1 MNKAATHFFL
11 YFLFSSIFITSC
23 SDKEKASPHADWS
36 GYQGG
41 NDRNQYSHLDQI
53 NTSNVTA
60 LKEAW
65 RYDSGDADSTGK
77 TQIQCNPL
85 IIDGIIYGTN
95 PALNI
100 FALDGTTGKELWK
113 FHPPISDDSGQ
124 GANRGLTVYGAGDQM
139 CIIYTSGA
147 FIYAVNAKTGKLVE
161 TFGDGGK
168 VDLHKGLDRNVDSL
182 FIVSNSPGVIY
193 KDLFIVGSRVSESIG
208 HVPGHI
214 RAYDART
221 GEQKWIFHTIPHPG
235 EEGYDT
241 WPKDAYLKSGG
252 ANAWSGMS
260 LDEKRGMVFVPT
272 GSASFDFYGGDREGQ
287 NLFSN
292 CVIALDANTGKKI
305 WHYQTV
311 HHDVWDRDN
320 PAPPNLVT
328 VTHNGKKI
336 DAVAQITKSSYV
348 FLFNRETGEPLFE
361 VNEVPVPQSTLDG
374 EKTWPTQPVPSKPRP
389 FARHEITEKDLPIRS
404 QEARQFAIDKLAQI
418 QKGNQFQ
425 PPSEEGTLLFPGFD
439 GGGEWGGAAADPEG
453 IMYINSSEMPWI
465 MTMNKVDK
473 SQNQDMASMGK
484 NVYKAACIACHGANL
499 EGSNL
504 YGNVPSLVNLKD
516 RIDKP
521 QLIKTLK
528 NGKGVMPSF
537 GTLSENALNALSA
550 YLLQTEEKDNN
561 KDVAA
566 TWPYP
571 YTFGG
576 YKRFVAPDG
585 LAAINPPWGQLSA
598 IDLNLGEIKWQVTLG
613 NVDSIKIAGVAQTG
627 TENYGGPIVTAGN
640 LIFIAATTDSKI
652 RAFDKSTGKELWSA
666 KLPAPGFSTPATFSK
681 NGKQFIVTAAGGG
694 KIGQRSSGYYVAY
707 AL

>member
-1 MNKAATHFFL
+1 MNKATKHIFL
-11 YFLFSSIFITSC
+11 YFLFSFIFITSC
-23 SDKEKASPHADWS
+23 SDREKATPDADWS

-41 NDRNQYSHLDQI
+41 NDRNQYSDLDQI
-53 NTSNVTA
+53 NTSNVTR
-60 LKEAW
+60 LKEVW
-65 RYDSGDADSTGK
+65 RYDSGDSDTTGK

-95 PALNI
+95 PALKL
-100 FALDGTTGKELWK
+100 FALDGVTGKELWK
-113 FHPPISDDSGQ
+113 FHPLISDESGQ

-221 GEQKWIFHTIPHPG
+221 GVQKWIFHTIPHPG

-241 WPKDAYLKSGG
+241 WPKDAYIKSGG

-348 FLFNRETGEPLFE
+348 FLFNRETGEPLF
-361 VNEVPVPQSTLDG
+361 
-374 EKTWPTQPVPSKPRP
+374 
-389 FARHEITEKDLPIRS
+389 
-404 QEARQFAIDKLAQI
+404 
-418 QKGNQFQ
+418 
-425 PPSEEGTLLFPGFD
+425 
-439 GGGEWGGAAADPEG
+439 
-453 IMYINSSEMPWI
+453 
-465 MTMNKVDK
+465 
-473 SQNQDMASMGK
+473 
-484 NVYKAACIACHGANL
+484 
-499 EGSNL
+499 
-504 YGNVPSLVNLKD
+504 
-516 RIDKP
+516 
-521 QLIKTLK
+521 
-528 NGKGVMPSF
+528 
-537 GTLSENALNALSA
+537 
-550 YLLQTEEKDNN
+550 
-561 KDVAA
+561 
-566 TWPYP
+566 
-571 YTFGG
+571 
-576 YKRFVAPDG
+576 
-585 LAAINPPWGQLSA
+585 
-598 IDLNLGEIKWQVTLG
+598 
-613 NVDSIKIAGVAQTG
+613 
-627 TENYGGPIVTAGN
+627 
-640 LIFIAATTDSKI
+640 
-652 RAFDKSTGKELWSA
+652 
-666 KLPAPGFSTPATFSK
+666 
-681 NGKQFIVTAAGGG
+681 
-694 KIGQRSSGYYVAY
+694 
-707 AL
+707 